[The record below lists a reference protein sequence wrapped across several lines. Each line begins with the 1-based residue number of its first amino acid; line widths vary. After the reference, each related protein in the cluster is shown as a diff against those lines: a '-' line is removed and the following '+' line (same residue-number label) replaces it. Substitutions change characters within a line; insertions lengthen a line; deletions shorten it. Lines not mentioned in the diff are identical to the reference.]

1 MVLVTLSSLALLV
14 VAIVHDDEKRAI
26 LRVAEAVLAHPM
38 ALALVFLGCSI
49 MPVFL
54 RFSAYHWHLRCIDR
68 TTNEVET
75 GKQQQ
80 RSSSSPSSSSSPI
93 PSYQATSA
101 PAAPAP
107 SGIQQARPID
117 DLPVLQRHHSFAQHG
132 LGGFMNWH
140 DVCCG
145 EVVPS
150 RLGDGTRYRSTHDF
164 LVAHVDPKQY
174 PALFELHMASSNLL
188 LTAQAT
194 EQTREGITA
203 SAAGAAT
210 DMVTLVDEDDLQY
223 SPSISS
229 NSKRSWSERASPFG
243 SQHNSF
249 VVARSGSGGVQPAA
263 NGNGGT
269 TSAVGMHGHSLEGDY
284 DPSRLYPVRSFY
296 ISTDDSSV

>member
-14 VAIVHDDEKRAI
+14 IAIVNDDEKRAI

-49 MPVFL
+49 MPIFL

-68 TTNEVET
+68 TTNELET
-75 GKQQQ
+75 GKQQ
-80 RSSSSPSSSSSPI
+80 SPSDGSPTT
-93 PSYQATSA
+93 SYQAATA
-101 PAAPAP
+101 GVHEP
-107 SGIQQARPID
+107 RPIEA
-117 DLPVLQRHHSFAQHG
+117 LPLLQRHHSFAQHG
-132 LGGFMNWH
+132 LGGYWNWH

-145 EVVPS
+145 DVVPS

-174 PALFELHMASSNLL
+174 PALFELHMASSSSSSGSRNLS
-188 LTAQAT
+188 TTQET
-194 EQTREGITA
+194 QQTREGI
-203 SAAGAAT
+203 AAA

-223 SPSISS
+223 SPSVSS
-229 NSKRSWSERASPFG
+229 NSKRSWSEKASPYG

-249 VVARSGSGGVQPAA
+249 VVARSGGGGGGGVQPPGSGA
-263 NGNGGT
+263 
-269 TSAVGMHGHSLEGDY
+269 MHGHGLDGDF

>member
-14 VAIVHDDEKRAI
+14 LSIVNDDEKRAI

-68 TTNEVET
+68 TTNELET
-75 GKQQQ
+75 SKQQHTQ
-80 RSSSSPSSSSSPI
+80 PSSSPTAPI
-93 PSYQATSA
+93 GYQTAA
-101 PAAPAP
+101 PAAAVTAA
-107 SGIQQARPID
+107 SATAADTTTSNASQTIE
-117 DLPVLQRHHSFAQHG
+117 DLPALQRHHSFAQHG
-132 LGGFMNWH
+132 LGGCMNWH

-145 EVVPS
+145 DVVPS

-164 LVAHVDPKQY
+164 LVAHVNPAQY
-174 PALFELHMASSNLL
+174 PALFELHTSSSQ
-188 LTAQAT
+188 LTSTHEAPT
-194 EQTREGITA
+194 MEGN
-203 SAAGAAT
+203 AA
-210 DMVTLVDEDDLQY
+210 DMVTLVEEDDLQY
-223 SPSISS
+223 SPSVSS
-229 NSKRSWSERASPFG
+229 NSKRSWSEKASPYT

-249 VVARSGSGGVQPAA
+249 VVARSGVPVVSGGMTA
-263 NGNGGT
+263 NGQ
-269 TSAVGMHGHSLEGDY
+269 SLEPDY

>member
-14 VAIVHDDEKRAI
+14 ITIVNDDEKRAI

-75 GKQQQ
+75 GKQQ
-80 RSSSSPSSSSSPI
+80 SLSHSSPTT
-93 PSYQATSA
+93 SYQVATAGVQES
-101 PAAPAP
+101 
-107 SGIQQARPID
+107 RPIE
-117 DLPVLQRHHSFAQHG
+117 DLPLLQRHHSFAQHG
-132 LGGFMNWH
+132 LGGYLNWH

-145 EVVPS
+145 DVAPS

-174 PALFELHMASSNLL
+174 PALFELHMASSSSGRNLP
-188 LTAQAT
+188 TMQET
-194 EQTREGITA
+194 QPTREGM
-203 SAAGAAT
+203 AAA

-223 SPSISS
+223 SPSVSS
-229 NSKRSWSERASPFG
+229 NSKRSWSDKASPYG
-243 SQHNSF
+243 SQHSSF
-249 VVARSGSGGVQPAA
+249 VVARSGGGGGGGGGGAQPAGSGA
-263 NGNGGT
+263 
-269 TSAVGMHGHSLEGDY
+269 MHGHGLDGDY